1 MAKPFFFIKYSIN
14 ILNTYSIYRFC
25 KDYMNSE
32 SILWSPHSV
41 QKLHITYS
49 RNLLCFQ
56 LILNYNNTFII
67 TNFDTAFQNPVNLS
81 LSLE

>member
-32 SILWSPHSV
+32 SILWSPPSV

-49 RNLLCFQ
+49 RNLLCFY
-56 LILNYNNTFII
+56 LILNYNNINTFII
-67 TNFDTAFQNPVNLS
+67 TNLDTAFQNLVN
-81 LSLE
+81 